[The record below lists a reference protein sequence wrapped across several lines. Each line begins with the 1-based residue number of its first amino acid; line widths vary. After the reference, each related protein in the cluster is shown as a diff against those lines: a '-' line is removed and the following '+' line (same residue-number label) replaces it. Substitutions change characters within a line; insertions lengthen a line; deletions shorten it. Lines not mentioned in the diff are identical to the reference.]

1 MKTIEEIINK
11 ESYERLNGAL
21 VDRVIEIAEKLK
33 EACFK
38 LDLESCDSFKLAG
51 ITFQLRRVKSN
62 SGYSQWNL
70 YMYTERDL
78 VAVDEKTS
86 YYFVNDFN
94 CYIKS
99 SNNTEKL
106 YFLQHAKQI
115 FDEIEQ
121 MFQTNANDIE
131 KAIEETKSL

>member
-11 ESYERLNGAL
+11 ESYKRLNGAL

-33 EACFK
+33 KACFK

-51 ITFQLRRVKSN
+51 ITFQLRRVKTN

-70 YMYTERDL
+70 YMFTERDF
-78 VAVDEKTS
+78 VAIDENQS
-86 YYFVNDFN
+86 YYYCNDFN
-94 CYIKS
+94 CWIKA

-115 FDEIEQ
+115 FEEIEQ
-121 MFQTNANDIE
+121 MFQNTEKEIE

>member
-1 MKTIEEIINK
+1 MKPIEEIINK
-11 ESYERLNGAL
+11 ESYSRLNCAL
-21 VDRVIEIAEKLK
+21 VDRVIEIAKKLK

-51 ITFQLRRVKSN
+51 LTFQLRKVKSN

-70 YMYTERDL
+70 YMYSERDF
-78 VAVDEKTS
+78 VAIDESQS
-86 YYFVNDFN
+86 YYYCNDYN
-94 CYIKS
+94 CYVKV

-115 FDEIEQ
+115 FEEIEQ
-121 MFQTNANDIE
+121 IFQDKEKEIE
-131 KAIEETKSL
+131 KSIEETKSL